1 MAGTTPR
8 SPDDLALY
16 AERWP
21 LHMATVL
28 GNEERVRWLLDAN
41 ADPRAR
47 NDEDITAL
55 DIAVENGWLAIA
67 KLLVKAK
74 ADVAATSTEG
84 MTALHAAV
92 LAQAHVEL
100 VQFLLDAK
108 SDVAAKCIGGLM
120 PLHMAAA
127 KGYLGIVQHLV
138 GKAKADPM
146 ARDDGGCTA
155 LHMACRDGQV
165 RTVAWL
171 VTVAKVDVED
181 YNNRQNQTPL
191 CLAAWSDRLDVVRW
205 LVTEGEAEVDA
216 LRQTAGT
223 ALHIAALTGN
233 LAMVQFLVQEGRAKL
248 ECRNLEDNLTPLH
261 QAARRGNLEVVKWL
275 VAASAQVD
283 ATTSLGFTPTMVA
296 MHDGH
301 NAVVRWLV
309 RAGKADTRIESV
321 VGSVAAMAA
330 NREESCAPDEL
341 RRAKRLTRW
350 LARKCCRLG
359 CVARGAKK
367 CGRCEIVYYCGG
379 ECQRADWPRHRL
391 EC

>member
-1 MAGTTPR
+1 
-8 SPDDLALY
+8 
-16 AERWP
+16 
-21 LHMATVL
+21 MATAL
-28 GNEERVRWLLDAN
+28 GNEEHVRWLLDAK
-41 ADPRAR
+41 ADPSAR

-55 DIAVENGWLAIA
+55 GIAVENGWLAIA

-74 ADVAATSTEG
+74 ADVASTSIEG
-84 MTALHAAV
+84 ATALHAAV
-92 LAQAHVEL
+92 LAEAHVEL

-108 SDVAAKCIGGLM
+108 SDVEAKCIGGLV

-155 LHMACRDGQV
+155 LHLACRDGHV

-171 VTVAKVDVED
+171 VTVAQVDVED
-181 YNNRQNQTPL
+181 YNNRLNHTPL
-191 CLAAWSDRLDVVRW
+191 CMAAWSDRLDVVRW
-205 LVTEGEAEVDA
+205 LVTEGKAEVDA
-216 LRQTAGT
+216 MRQKTGT
-223 ALHIAALTGN
+223 ALHIAAFTGN
-233 LAMVQFLVQEGRAKL
+233 LTMVQFLVQEGRAKL
-248 ECRNLEDNLTPLH
+248 ECRNLGNNFTALH
-261 QAARRGNLEVVKWL
+261 QAVRSGNLEVVKCL
-275 VAASAQVD
+275 VAANADVD
-283 ATTSLGFTPTMVA
+283 ATNSLGFTPTMVA

-301 NAVVRWLV
+301 RAVVRWLV
-309 RAGKADTRIESV
+309 RAGKANTRIESV
-321 VGSVAAMAA
+321 FGSVAALAA
-330 NREESCAPDEL
+330 NREIDCTPDEL

-350 LARKCCRLG
+350 LARKCSRLG